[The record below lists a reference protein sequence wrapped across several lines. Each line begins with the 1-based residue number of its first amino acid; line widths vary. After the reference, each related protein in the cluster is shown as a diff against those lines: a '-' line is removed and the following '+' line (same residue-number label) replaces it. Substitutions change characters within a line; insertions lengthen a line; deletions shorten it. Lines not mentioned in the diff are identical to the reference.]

1 MVTNQE
7 PGSDFS
13 FDLVKLGLRLSEDDI
28 ADVEAEEV
36 PSHLNT
42 NNSSGGF
49 VVVSTDKLSVKYTS
63 CNLHGHDVGS
73 VQANCPAPSR
83 RLVYYFEI
91 EVVNAGQK
99 GQIAIGFTTENFKMK
114 RQPGW
119 EPNSYG
125 YHGDD
130 GLIYRGSGRGE
141 SFGPTFTTGDTVGG
155 GINYATQELFFTKN
169 RELLGTIY
177 KDVKGPLF
185 PTISVHSPNEED
197 DCLSLQICSL
207 KVHLHDCP
215 FLFALLWYQD
225 TLESFDA
232 ASNNTPIPNP
242 MIQENG
248 LNEQGVTF
256 ELHNRKILRQ
266 LIRSGDIDSTFS
278 RLWEWY
284 PQIVQAGHIE
294 DAFNYARS
302 ELAKFFEIPRLED
315 LLQVFND
322 NSAIQKFHKIYQN
335 DTIALLAYEEPTK
348 SPVGH
353 LLKMNH
359 REVVADAVNAMVLST
374 DPNVKDAK
382 SCLQSHLEKLL
393 RQLTACCL
401 ERRALNGDQG
411 EAFHF
416 HSVVN
421 SGKEVKPASS

>member
-7 PGSDFS
+7 PGSGCS
-13 FDLVKLGLRLSEDDI
+13 FDLVKLGLRLSEDVDM
-28 ADVEAEEV
+28 ADGEAEEV

-42 NNSSGGF
+42 KNSSAGF

-99 GQIAIGFTTENFKMK
+99 GQIAIGFTTENFKMM

-119 EPNSYG
+119 EQNSYG

-130 GLIYRGSGRGE
+130 GLIYRGSGKGE

-185 PTISVHSPNEED
+185 PTISVHSLNEEIVR
-197 DCLSLQICSL
+197 SY
-207 KVHLHDCP
+207 
-215 FLFALLWYQD
+215 LLYYGYQD

-232 ASNNTPIPNP
+232 ASNNTPTPNP

-278 RLWEWY
+278 RLREWY

-315 LLQVFND
+315 LLQ
-322 NSAIQKFHKIYQN
+322 

-374 DPNVKDAK
+374 DPNVKDVK
-382 SCLQSHLEKLL
+382 NCLQSHLEKLL

-411 EAFHF
+411 EAFHL

-421 SGKEVKPASS
+421 SDKEVKPASS